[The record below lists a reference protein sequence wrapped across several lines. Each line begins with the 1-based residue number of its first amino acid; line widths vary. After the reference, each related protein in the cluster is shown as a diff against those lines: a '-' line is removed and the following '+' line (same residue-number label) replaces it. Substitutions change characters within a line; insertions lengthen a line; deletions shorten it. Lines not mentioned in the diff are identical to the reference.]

1 MKPKKK
7 SEFVRTEDFATFG
20 LMHHRSNLRQL
31 AEIRALRQLMLE
43 HVAQVLAIQELESS
57 VEKTADERTRVEQ
70 KFMSELEGRLD
81 RLEKKILQSF
91 LEQLEDESPE
101 MATWFDARDQ
111 KDVDDAV

>member
-7 SEFVRTEDFATFG
+7 SQFVRTEDFATFG
-20 LMHHRSNLRQL
+20 LMHHRSNLNQL
-31 AEIRALRQLMLE
+31 AEVRALRQLMLE
-43 HVAQVLAIQELESS
+43 HIAQVLAVQELGSIS
-57 VEKTADERTRVEQ
+57 EKTADERTRLER
-70 KFMSELEGRLD
+70 KFVTELEARVERLQ
-81 RLEKKILQSF
+81 KQILQSF